1 MYLIPGVPPVEH
13 YFDQVLTA
21 LRTVRL
27 HEAGLQENAIHDAL
41 SDALKSAGIAHRR
54 EHTFAPRCRADLWVQ
69 GICIEVK
76 KQRPPRASLLAQLT
90 RYADQPNLHGLI
102 VVMERSVNLPA
113 EIAGKRVAMLSLNA
127 LWGIAL

>member
-1 MYLIPGVPPVEH
+1 MYLIPGVPPVEY

-27 HEAGLQENAIHDAL
+27 HEAGLPESDIHAAL
-41 SDALKSAGIAHRR
+41 SNALRATGIEHRR
-54 EHTFAPRCRADLWVQ
+54 EYAFAPRCRADIWVQ

-76 KQRPPRASLLAQLT
+76 KQRPPRAALLAQLM
-90 RYADQPNLHGLI
+90 RYAEQPSLRGLV

-113 EIAGKRVAMLSLNA
+113 EITGKRVAIVSLNA